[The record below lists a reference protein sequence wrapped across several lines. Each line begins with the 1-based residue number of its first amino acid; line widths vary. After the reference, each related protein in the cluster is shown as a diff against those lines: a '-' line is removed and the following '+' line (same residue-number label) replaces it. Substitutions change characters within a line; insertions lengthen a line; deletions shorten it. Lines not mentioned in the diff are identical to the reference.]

1 MGKDFNF
8 TDWCE
13 TWLTTSGVN
22 VIEPIIEYNQDNS
35 IKKLTIKQTCDLRG
49 KNRLR
54 KQKFNVAFY
63 DQNLNENII
72 KDIVI
77 SDKEELNEIDVSK
90 YS

>member
-1 MGKDFNF
+1 
-8 TDWCE
+8 
-13 TWLTTSGVN
+13 
-22 VIEPIIEYNQDNS
+22 
-35 IKKLTIKQTCDLRG
+35 LRG

-54 KQKFNVAFY
+54 KQKFNIAFY

-77 SDKEELNEIDVSK
+77 SDKEEFNEIDVSK

>member
-54 KQKFNVAFY
+54 K
-63 DQNLNENII
+63 
-72 KDIVI
+72 
-77 SDKEELNEIDVSK
+77 
-90 YS
+90 